1 MFSTSEL
8 TLIIFHLILY
18 TSYFMPH
25 IYYLNMKLTIIKI
38 GGNVVDNPTLRENFL
53 NDFTQIPSPK
63 ILVHGGGKIATQVA
77 VKMDV
82 ETVMVEGRRITDKA
96 MLDVVTMVYGG
107 LVNKTLVA
115 QLQNRNVNTIGLT
128 GADAGVILSRKRV
141 VKEIDYG
148 FVGDIEKVD
157 STFIDSLLQQNLVPI
172 FAPLTYDKDGNM
184 LNTNADTIAQA
195 LAIAMSENYE
205 VNLVYCFE
213 KKGVLTDVDDEN
225 SVIPVLKKEYYEQLK
240 TDGAIHTGMIP
251 KLDNAFK
258 AIAEGVLQVTI
269 CHAAEVRLAVNEGMA
284 GTKIM

>member
-1 MFSTSEL
+1 MSVTQNIP
-8 TLIIFHLILY
+8 TDKAVRVTI
-18 TSYFMPH
+18 
-25 IYYLNMKLTIIKI
+25 MKLTIIKI

-53 NDFTQIPSPK
+53 NDFAQIPSPK

-115 QLQNRNVNTIGLT
+115 QLQSRDVNAIGLT
-128 GADAGVILSRKRV
+128 GADAGVILSKKRPIAA
-141 VKEIDYG
+141 IDFG

-157 STFIDSLLQQNLVPI
+157 NVFIDSLLKQNLTPI
-172 FAPLTYDKDGNM
+172 FAPLTFDKEGDM

-195 LAIAMSENYE
+195 LAIAMSKNYE

-213 KKGVLTDVDDEN
+213 KKGVLTDVDDDN
-225 SVIPVLKKEYYEQLK
+225 SVISELKKPVYEQLK
-240 TDGAIHTGMIP
+240 ANGAIHTGMIP

-258 AIAEGVLQVTI
+258 AIGAGVSQVTI
-269 CHAAEVRLAVNEGMA
+269 CHAAEVRLAVNEGIA
-284 GTKIM
+284 GTRVV

>member
-1 MFSTSEL
+1 MINNSVKSKSEVPPL
-8 TLIIFHLILY
+8 GVRGLLVIV
-18 TSYFMPH
+18 
-25 IYYLNMKLTIIKI
+25 KI

-53 NDFTQIPSPK
+53 NDFALIPSPK

-115 QLQNRNVNTIGLT
+115 QLQSRDVNTIGLT
-128 GADAGVILSRKRV
+128 GADAGVILSKKRV

-148 FVGDIEKVD
+148 FVGDIQKVD
-157 STFIDSLLQQNLVPI
+157 NVFIDSLLQQNLVPI
-172 FAPLTYDKDGNM
+172 FAPLTFDKEGNM

-195 LAIAMSENYE
+195 LAIAMSKNYE

-213 KKGVLTDVDDEN
+213 KKGVLTDVDDDN
-225 SVIPVLKKEYYEQLK
+225 SVIPVLRKELYEQLK
-240 TDGAIHTGMIP
+240 SDGAIHTGMIP

-258 AIAEGVLQVTI
+258 AIAEGVSQVTI
-269 CHAAEVRLAVNEGMA
+269 CHAAEVRLAVNDGVA
-284 GTKIM
+284 GTRIV

>member
-1 MFSTSEL
+1 
-8 TLIIFHLILY
+8 
-18 TSYFMPH
+18 
-25 IYYLNMKLTIIKI
+25 MKLTIIKI

-53 NDFTQIPSPK
+53 NDFAQIPSPK

-115 QLQNRNVNTIGLT
+115 QLQSRGVNTIGLT
-128 GADAGVILSRKRV
+128 GADAGVILSKKRPV
-141 VKEIDYG
+141 AAIDYG

-157 STFIDSLLQQNLVPI
+157 NAFIYSLLQQNLVPI

-184 LNTNADTIAQA
+184 LNTNADTIAQS
-195 LAIAMSENYE
+195 LAIALSKNYD

-213 KKGVLTDVDDEN
+213 KKGVLTDVDDDN

-240 TDGAIHTGMIP
+240 SDGAIHTGMIP

-258 AIAEGVLQVTI
+258 AISEGVSQVTI
-269 CHAAEVRLAVNEGMA
+269 CHAAEVRLAVNEGIA
-284 GTKIM
+284 GTKIV

>member
-1 MFSTSEL
+1 
-8 TLIIFHLILY
+8 
-18 TSYFMPH
+18 
-25 IYYLNMKLTIIKI
+25 MKKNEEKSVLQTPPSGVEGLVIIKI

-53 NDFTQIPSPK
+53 NDFAQIPSPK

-115 QLQNRNVNTIGLT
+115 QLQSRNVNTIGLT
-128 GADAGVILSRKRV
+128 GADAGVILSRKRP

-157 STFIDSLLQQNLVPI
+157 NTFINSLLQQNLVPI
-172 FAPLTYDKDGNM
+172 FAPLTFDKDGNM
-184 LNTNADTIAQA
+184 LNTNADTIAQS
-195 LAIAMSENYE
+195 LAIAMSKNYE

-213 KKGVLTDVDDEN
+213 KKGVLTDVDDDN
-225 SVIPVLKKEYYEQLK
+225 SVIQKLQKPDYEQLK
-240 TDGAIHTGMIP
+240 ANGAIHTGMIP

-258 AIAEGVLQVTI
+258 AIAEGVNQVTI
-269 CHAAEVRLAVNEGMA
+269 CHAAEVKQAVNEGTA
-284 GTKIM
+284 GTRIVDV

>member
-1 MFSTSEL
+1 MQ
-8 TLIIFHLILY
+8 
-18 TSYFMPH
+18 
-25 IYYLNMKLTIIKI
+25 LTIIKI

-53 NDFTQIPSPK
+53 KDFAQIPSPK

-115 QLQNRNVNTIGLT
+115 QLQSRGVNTIGLT
-128 GADAGVILSRKRV
+128 GADAGVILSKKRPV
-141 VKEIDYG
+141 ATIDYG

-157 STFIDSLLQQNLVPI
+157 NIFIDSLLQQNLTPI
-172 FAPLTYDKDGNM
+172 FAPLTYDKEGNM
-184 LNTNADTIAQA
+184 LNTNADTIAQS
-195 LAIAMSENYE
+195 LAIAMSKNYE

-213 KKGVLTDVDDEN
+213 KKGVLTDVDDDN
-225 SVIPVLKKEYYEQLK
+225 SVIPELQKPYYEQLK
-240 TDGAIHTGMIP
+240 TNGAIHTGMIP

-258 AIAEGVLQVTI
+258 AIGEGVSQVTI
-269 CHAAEVRLAVNEGMA
+269 CHAAEVRLAVNDGVA
-284 GTKIM
+284 GTRIM

>member
-1 MFSTSEL
+1 VAFGIRLSAIGNKKPTADCRLPTADSQMQ
-8 TLIIFHLILY
+8 
-18 TSYFMPH
+18 
-25 IYYLNMKLTIIKI
+25 LTIIKI

-53 NDFTQIPSPK
+53 NDFTLISSPK

-77 VKMDV
+77 VKLDV
-82 ETVMVEGRRITDKA
+82 ETVMVDGRRITDKA

-115 QLQNRNVNTIGLT
+115 QLQSRGVNTIGLT
-128 GADAGVILSRKRV
+128 GADAGVILSKKRP

-157 STFIDSLLQQNLVPI
+157 NTFIHNLLHQNLVPI

-195 LAIAMSENYE
+195 LAIAMSKNYE

-213 KKGVLTDVDDEN
+213 KKGVLTDVDDDN
-225 SVIPVLKKEYYEQLK
+225 SVIPELKKEYYEQLK
-240 TDGAIHTGMIP
+240 TNGAIHTGMIP

-258 AIAEGVLQVTI
+258 AIAEGVSQVTI
-269 CHAAEVRLAVNEGMA
+269 CHAAEVRLAVNEGVA
-284 GTKIM
+284 GTRIL

>member
-1 MFSTSEL
+1 MMNNSAKLESEIPPL
-8 TLIIFHLILY
+8 GVRGLLVVV
-18 TSYFMPH
+18 
-25 IYYLNMKLTIIKI
+25 KI

-53 NDFTQIPSPK
+53 NDFAQIPSPK

-115 QLQNRNVNTIGLT
+115 QLQSRGVNTIGLT
-128 GADAGVILSRKRV
+128 GADAGVILSKKRPV
-141 VKEIDYG
+141 AAIDYG

-157 STFIDSLLQQNLVPI
+157 NVFIHSLLQQNLVPI
-172 FAPLTYDKDGNM
+172 FAPLTYDKNGSM

-195 LAIAMSENYE
+195 LAIAMSRNYD

-213 KKGVLTDVDDEN
+213 KKGVLADVDDDK

-240 TDGAIHTGMIP
+240 TNGAIHTGMIP

-258 AIAEGVLQVTI
+258 AISEGVSQVTI
-269 CHAAEVRLAVNEGMA
+269 CHAAEVRLAVNEGLA
-284 GTKIM
+284 GTKIV

>member
-1 MFSTSEL
+1 
-8 TLIIFHLILY
+8 
-18 TSYFMPH
+18 
-25 IYYLNMKLTIIKI
+25 MKLTIIKI

-53 NDFTQIPSPK
+53 NDFAQISSPK

-115 QLQNRNVNTIGLT
+115 QLQSRDVNTIGLT

-157 STFIDSLLQQNLVPI
+157 NEFIDSLLQQNLVPI
-172 FAPLTYDKDGNM
+172 FAPLTFDKDGNM

-195 LAIAMSENYE
+195 LAIAMSKNYE

-213 KKGVLTDVDDEN
+213 KKGVLTDVDDDD
-225 SVIPVLKKEYYEQLK
+225 SVIPVLKKEDYEKLK
-240 TDGAIHTGMIP
+240 TVKAIHTGMIP

-258 AIAEGVLQVTI
+258 AIAEGVSQVTI
-269 CHAAEVRLAVNEGMA
+269 CHAAEVRLAVNEGVA
-284 GTKIM
+284 GTRIM

>member
-1 MFSTSEL
+1 
-8 TLIIFHLILY
+8 
-18 TSYFMPH
+18 
-25 IYYLNMKLTIIKI
+25 MKLTIIKI

-53 NDFTQIPSPK
+53 NDFAQIPSPK

-77 VKMDV
+77 VKLDV

-115 QLQNRNVNTIGLT
+115 QLQSRGVNTIGLT
-128 GADAGVILSRKRV
+128 GADAGVILSQKRP

-148 FVGDIEKVD
+148 FVGDIERVD
-157 STFIDSLLQQNLVPI
+157 SIFINSLLQQNLVPI

-184 LNTNADTIAQA
+184 LNTNADTQAQTIAV
-195 LAIAMSENYE
+195 AMAKDYE

-213 KKGVLTDVDDEN
+213 KKGVLTDVDDDD
-225 SVIPVLKKEYYEQLK
+225 SVIYVLKKETYEQLK
-240 TDGAIHTGMIP
+240 IEGAIHTGMIP

-258 AIAEGVLQVTI
+258 AISEGVAQVTI
-269 CHAAEVRLAVNEGMA
+269 CHAAEVKQSVNEGVA
-284 GTKIM
+284 GTKII

>member
-1 MFSTSEL
+1 MMNNSAKLEL
-8 TLIIFHLILY
+8 ESKVPPLGARGLLVIV
-18 TSYFMPH
+18 
-25 IYYLNMKLTIIKI
+25 KI

-53 NDFTQIPSPK
+53 NDFAQIPSPK

-115 QLQNRNVNTIGLT
+115 QLQSRGVNTIGLT
-128 GADAGVILSRKRV
+128 GADAGVILSKKRPV
-141 VKEIDYG
+141 ATIDYG

-157 STFIDSLLQQNLVPI
+157 NVFIDSLLQQNLVPI
-172 FAPLTYDKDGNM
+172 FAPLTFDKNGNM

-195 LAIAMSENYE
+195 LAIAMSKNYE

-213 KKGVLTDVDDEN
+213 KKGVLTDVDDDN
-225 SVIPVLKKEYYEQLK
+225 SVIQVLKKEYYEQLK
-240 TDGAIHTGMIP
+240 TGGAIHTGMIP

-258 AIAEGVLQVTI
+258 AISEGVSQVTI
-269 CHAAEVRLAVNEGMA
+269 CHAAEVRLAVNDGVA
-284 GTKIM
+284 GTRIV

>member
-1 MFSTSEL
+1 MNKKICENLRCKASASSACQQ
-8 TLIIFHLILY
+8 IAK
-18 TSYFMPH
+18 MQ
-25 IYYLNMKLTIIKI
+25 LTIIKI

-53 NDFTQIPSPK
+53 NDFAQIPSPK

-77 VKMDV
+77 VKMGV

-115 QLQNRNVNTIGLT
+115 QLQSRGVNTIGLT
-128 GADAGVILSRKRV
+128 GADAGVILSKKRP

-157 STFIDSLLQQNLVPI
+157 NVFINSLIQQNLVPI

-195 LAIAMSENYE
+195 LAIAMSKNYE

-213 KKGVLTDVDDEN
+213 KKGVLTDVDDDN
-225 SVIPVLKKEYYEQLK
+225 SVIPVLRKEFYEQLK
-240 TDGAIHTGMIP
+240 ANGKIHTGMIP
-251 KLDNAFK
+251 KLDNALK
-258 AIAEGVLQVTI
+258 AISAGVSQVTI
-269 CHAAEVRLAVNEGMA
+269 CHAAEVKLAVNEGIA
-284 GTKIM
+284 GTRII